1 MWPPACSPPGNVPPP
16 SRRGG
21 TCPSRWFPEGF
32 HFARRISPCG
42 ASFFPSDGK
51 ETKGSPGETH
61 IAVGNRFPPAPAR
74 SPPDPRNLREPNSSS
89 LPVTVR
95 RGRDND
101 CPRIHAAAAV
111 GPKLRRAAALDQT
124 GAPDCS
130 SSNLCGGKS
139 AGGSGDPPLRCFRQI
154 TAKWDRREGQA
165 PSPYISREG
174 RRVTPQRQTLLP
186 NGGIPP
192 PRHRASSFFIPASRP
207 STVRGNMGNTRAMA
221 S

>member
-1 MWPPACSPPGNVPPP
+1 MSRKCQWFAVGAGLLTRPPP
-16 SRRGG
+16 VD
-21 TCPSRWFPEGF
+21 CD
-32 HFARRISPCG
+32 ARRARRLGAPPYRVSPCG
-42 ASFFPSDGK
+42 ASFFPRDGK

-61 IAVGNRFPPAPAR
+61 IAVGNKFPPPPVR
-74 SPPDPRNLREPNSSS
+74 SPPDPRNLWGPNSRG

-139 AGGSGDPPLRCFRQI
+139 AGGSGDPPLRHFRQI
-154 TAKWDRREGQA
+154 IAERDNGRGEPRPYGTVGGHSSAENRRAATWGH
-165 PSPYISREG
+165 PYGVSLR
-174 RRVTPQRQTLLP
+174 
-186 NGGIPP
+186 
-192 PRHRASSFFIPASRP
+192 PAR
-207 STVRGNMGNTRAMA
+207 
-221 S
+221 

>member
-21 TCPSRWFPEGF
+21 ACPSRWFPEGF

-42 ASFFPSDGK
+42 ERNQRIAGGDSHRRREQVPSGSSSF
-51 ETKGSPGETH
+51 SP
-61 IAVGNRFPPAPAR
+61 RPPENTR
-74 SPPDPRNLREPNSSS
+74 PNSRG
-89 LPVTVR
+89 LPNTVR

-139 AGGSGDPPLRCFRQI
+139 AGGSGDPPLRHFRQI
-154 TAKWDRREGQA
+154 IAERDNGRGEPRPYGTVGGHSSAENRRAATWGH
-165 PSPYISREG
+165 PYGVSLR
-174 RRVTPQRQTLLP
+174 
-186 NGGIPP
+186 
-192 PRHRASSFFIPASRP
+192 PAR
-207 STVRGNMGNTRAMA
+207 
-221 S
+221 

>member
-1 MWPPACSPPGNVPPP
+1 MWPPACSPSGNVSPP

-21 TCPSRWFPEGF
+21 ACPSRWFPEGF

-61 IAVGNRFPPAPAR
+61 IAVGNRFPPAPVR
-74 SPPDPRNLREPNSSS
+74 SPPRPPENTRPNSRG
-89 LPVTVR
+89 LPNTVR

-124 GAPDCS
+124 GASDCS

-139 AGGSGDPPLRCFRQI
+139 AGGSGDPPLRHFRQI
-154 TAKWDRREGQA
+154 IAERDNGRGKPR
-165 PSPYISREG
+165 PYGVDGEIFR
-174 RRVTPQRQTLLP
+174 
-186 NGGIPP
+186 GGE
-192 PRHRASSFFIPASRP
+192 PA
-207 STVRGNMGNTRAMA
+207 GGFQNYFL
-221 S
+221 